1 MREKKV
7 VAVIVEGPSDEAALG
22 PSIRDFFMS
31 DEVRFIVVHGDI
43 TTNGT
48 LTHETII
55 AKISDLI
62 HTIKI
67 RYRYKNSD
75 FLRIIQICDTDGA
88 FASDSIMEAD
98 VGSVRYY
105 TDHVEVRDADAL
117 RDRNER
123 KAAVLFKLRTS
134 GRINGIPYKI
144 FYNSCNLEHVLY
156 GKLRHINSR
165 EKVRLADDFAEKYDG
180 NLEAFIQF
188 ISSPEVAVPGTYRDT
203 WEFIE
208 EENNSLNRH
217 TNIHLI
223 FTDK

>member
-22 PSIRDFFMS
+22 PVIRDHFEN

-55 AKISDLI
+55 SRINDLVN
-62 HTIKI
+62 TIKT
-67 RYRYKNSD
+67 RYRYKTSD
-75 FLRIIQICDTDGA
+75 FLRIIHICDTDGA
-88 FASDSIMEAD
+88 FASDAIVEAD
-98 VGSVRYY
+98 VGSIRYY
-105 TDHVEVRDADAL
+105 PDHVEVRDADAL

-123 KAAVLFKLRTS
+123 KAAVLFKLRTTGSIS
-134 GRINGIPYKI
+134 GIRYRI
-144 FYNSCNLEHVLY
+144 FYNSCNLEHVLWNR
-156 GKLRHINSR
+156 LRHTNSR
-165 EKVRLADDFAEKYDG
+165 EKIRLADEFAERYEGKPEDF
-180 NLEAFIQF
+180 LRFITD
-188 ISSPEVAVPGTYRDT
+188 PELAVPGTYKDT

-208 EENNSLNRH
+208 EDTNSLNRH

-223 FTDK
+223 FTGL